1 MSGTAG
7 AGGGAGGG
15 AGAPGA
21 WHSDGNPWL
30 DRAAAHLAAGAHTDA
45 DAYPLAH
52 ADAEALLD
60 LARVAAHTSGDR
72 RNAPLV
78 CYLVGIARGASQS
91 LDVAQ
96 LARELAELG
105 ALEPGT

>member
-1 MSGTAG
+1 MSGAGSSAG
-7 AGGGAGGG
+7 AGPGGG
-15 AGAPGA
+15 AAGGA

-30 DRAAAHLAAGAHTDA
+30 DRAAAHLAAGAHTDG

-52 ADAEALLD
+52 VDAEALLD

-78 CYLVGIARGASQS
+78 CYLVGIARGANQS
-91 LDVAQ
+91 LDVAR

-105 ALEPGT
+105 PLE